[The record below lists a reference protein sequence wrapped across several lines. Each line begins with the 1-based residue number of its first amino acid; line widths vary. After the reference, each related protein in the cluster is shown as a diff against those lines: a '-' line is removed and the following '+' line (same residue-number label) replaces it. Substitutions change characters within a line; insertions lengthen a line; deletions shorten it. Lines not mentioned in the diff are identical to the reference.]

1 MVCTGLGLGLGGGG
15 AGGVVGGAR
24 DCDGAGAAALA
35 GAAAGLWRRWCRC
48 RCTDGV
54 GLGEGEG
61 DGLAEGVAAAFGAVW
76 PLTVAAGAVRANRT
90 AKPTVASA
98 PSWVVRQVS
107 RDRRRSPWER
117 ACPEGS

>member
-1 MVCTGLGLGLGGGG
+1 MVCTGLGVGLGGG

-24 DCDGAGAAALA
+24 DCEGAGAAAL
-35 GAAAGLWRRWCRC
+35 GTAAGLWWRWCRC

-61 DGLAEGVAAAFGAVW
+61 DGLAEGVTVAFGAVW

-90 AKPTVASA
+90 AKPTVAIA
-98 PSWVVRQVS
+98 PS
-107 RDRRRSPWER
+107 
-117 ACPEGS
+117 